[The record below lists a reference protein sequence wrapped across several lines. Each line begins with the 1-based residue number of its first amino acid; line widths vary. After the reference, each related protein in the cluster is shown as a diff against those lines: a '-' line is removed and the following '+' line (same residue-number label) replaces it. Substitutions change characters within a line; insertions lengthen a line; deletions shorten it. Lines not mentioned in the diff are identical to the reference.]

1 MGEFFNRNREDLS
14 TIILESLIE
23 VLPYSVVV
31 CNISGEILFYNNKFI
46 STVPYEFVSK
56 HDEVGLFG
64 DMVCDVVNKS
74 LACQLQEVGKYSNG
88 QMLDNC
94 VIQEIE
100 YNLSIFFMND
110 SNQYVLIMRDCSN
123 IELIKEE
130 LKERLEVVIG
140 ENHDMVRQVG
150 QLMGES
156 TVRRVKVLN
165 SFINALR

>member
-1 MGEFFNRNREDLS
+1 MSELFNKNSNDLS

-23 VLPYSVVV
+23 ILPYSVVV
-31 CNISGEILFYNNKFI
+31 CNVTGEILFYNNKFI
-46 STVPYEFVSK
+46 TTVPYEFVSK
-56 HDEVGLFG
+56 HNEQGLCG
-64 DMVCDVVNKS
+64 DMVCDVVNQS
-74 LACQLQEVGKYSNG
+74 LSCQLQNINELTNN

-100 YNLSIFFMND
+100 YNSSIFFIND
-110 SNQYVLIMRDCSN
+110 NKQFVLIMRDCSN

-140 ENHDMVRQVG
+140 ENHDMVRQIG

-156 TVRRVKVLN
+156 TVKRVKVLN
-165 SFINALR
+165 SFIKALR